1 MTTQAEVVE
10 ALEDVHDPHVP
21 VSLRSMGML
30 AGVEVSGEH
39 VQVEVCIPC
48 MACPASEFITE
59 QVRERVLALDGVT
72 SVDVTPGF
80 HLYWDRESV
89 DPKARELLRTAGI
102 QL

>member
-1 MTTQAEVVE
+1 MITQAQVVE

-21 VSLRSMGML
+21 VSLRKMGML
-30 AGVEVSGEH
+30 AGVEVAGEH
-39 VQVEVCIPC
+39 VWVEVCIPC
-48 MACPASEFITE
+48 MACPASEHITD
-59 QVRERVLALDGVT
+59 QVRDRVLALDGVS

-89 DPKARELLRTAGI
+89 DPQARELMRNAGI

>member
-1 MTTQAEVVE
+1 MVTEQQVVK

-30 AGVEVSGEH
+30 AGVQVSGEH
-39 VQVEVCIPC
+39 VRVEVCIPC
-48 MACPASEFITE
+48 MACPASDFIADR
-59 QVRERVLALDGVT
+59 VRDRVLALDGVT

-89 DPKARELLRTAGI
+89 DPEARELMRTAGI